1 MLVSSAD
8 NTEIALLTVQNAQQ
22 KGLTSRQGIV
32 YSGWAPKKQ
41 PRKDQLQ
48 FLRLIWVYRS

>member
-1 MLVSSAD
+1 MILSSAD

-41 PRKDQLQ
+41 PTKDQLK